1 MFVGPIKY
9 LSSDVLDIDTI
20 PLVRNFGSRF
30 LALAPGA
37 GGKRIIR
44 EAIVSA
50 SKASTPPYITTVIAA
65 PPTPTLFVLAG
76 AFYTAADFGAAL
88 YPLCPLGVTCHNTLF
103 PQARMRFLPEEESS
117 REKWPRYTY
126 YDFDSDGVFSIDNT
140 SGENSFRSVGD
151 PKARFEFPSVTD
163 VHMGAWDRGVVL
175 AVAQNTFPNS
185 SKPSVSEA
193 GIGVSLIYAASD
205 IDATHFNFSMPEK
218 KTVPRLFGINISPK
232 MFKDAFEGAVW
243 ATKGLVH
250 GASAAVAFK
259 ENMGFT
265 PLDNFGSVVGDTWAP
280 TGADGMVAAF
290 AHYTQ
295 EDKNPPE
302 MSIVVATPLA
312 WGDYEPLLPKLND
325 YMADIYAYYK
335 DHYYDGDEISEDA
348 NNWSAYYAP
357 TSDPIKFANPDN
369 KNELKNR
376 TTYLPKLPDENMA
389 GVGVGVWKLPGGA
402 LRKYELEPSK
412 APKVEFLDASVT
424 RATALTNTIG
434 DLIEGD
440 ILWYPLQYFPEPEPG
455 DDPTPIEDIADKIG
469 RNFGWVYVYGVA
481 CANHQERYSDG
492 VSDSSFAVG
501 FWVNNETEEG
511 SGEDTHAVT
520 YDGFFVKTGRVSAL
534 SGELKDVSVTEWGVG
549 SSTNF
554 LRAFISTGPPGS
566 EVPDLSGRKSKFI
579 GFCNSGTD
587 VLLATET
594 PTHFARIEEYDA
606 KSEDNRN
613 QGLFFSQVDFEN
625 VKLTALFPES
635 LERVNVVTSHTPL
648 SALAAEVFLN
658 YYVSSEAV
666 KKTPAVFP
674 PSPQQKIAVRPSDGG
689 GVHVLTAEYNKTN
702 LTIELY
708 LESVGGE
715 HEFVFPVPMD
725 KLPPSAKKVWAAG
738 AYQLTELLPPYP
750 QTAEGENPALPAVLL
765 LTYNG
770 LATVGANVA
779 NAYPATTGEVR
790 RFITRDFGETW
801 ERFIDD
807 SFSPMYYLG
816 NQLRSVSRSPIKKRD
831 S

>member
-76 AFYTAADFGAAL
+76 AFYSAADFGAAL

-103 PQARMRFLPEEESS
+103 PQARMRLLPEDEEK
-117 REKWPRYTY
+117 REKWLRYIA
-126 YDFDSDGVFSIDNT
+126 YDFDENGVFSVDT
-140 SGENSFRSVGD
+140 TAGVFSFRPVGD
-151 PKARFEFPSVTD
+151 PKGRFEFPSVTD

-175 AVAQNTFPNS
+175 AMAQDTFPNS
-185 SKPSVSEA
+185 SKPSVSET

-218 KTVPRLFGINISPK
+218 KTVPRLFGVNISPK

-250 GASAAVAFK
+250 GASAAVSF
-259 ENMGFT
+259 
-265 PLDNFGSVVGDTWAP
+265 PRIDNFGSVVGNTWAP

-302 MSIVVATPLA
+302 MNIVVATPLA
-312 WGDYEPLLPKLND
+312 WGNYESLLPKLND
-325 YMADIYAYYK
+325 YMADMYTYYK
-335 DHYYDGDEISEDA
+335 DHYYKEDA
-348 NNWSAYYAP
+348 AHWSALYSP
-357 TSDPIKFANPDN
+357 KSDPIRFTNPDN
-369 KNELKNR
+369 KNELKKR
-376 TTYLPKLPDENMA
+376 TTYLPKLPDKNMA

-440 ILWYPLQYFPEPEPG
+440 ILWYPLQYFSEFP
-455 DDPTPIEDIADKIG
+455 PIEDIADKIG

-501 FWVNNETEEG
+501 FWVNNETKEG

-554 LRAFISTGPPGS
+554 LRTFISTGPPGS
-566 EVPDLSGRKSKFI
+566 VVPDLSGRKSKFI

-613 QGLFFSQVDFEN
+613 QGLFFSQIDFEN

-658 YYVSSEAV
+658 YYVSSEAT
-666 KKTPAVFP
+666 KKTPAVSP

-715 HEFVFPVPMD
+715 HESVFPVPMD

-765 LTYNG
+765 LTFNG
-770 LATVGANVA
+770 LATIGANVA
-779 NAYPATTGEVR
+779 NAYPATPGEVR

>member
-1 MFVGPIKY
+1 MFTGPIKY
-9 LSSDVLDIDTI
+9 LASDILDVETI
-20 PLVRNFGSRF
+20 PLVRNFGGRF
-30 LALAPGA
+30 LTLAPGT

-44 EAIVSA
+44 EAVVSA
-50 SKASTPPYITTVIAA
+50 SKAIAPPYITTVIAA
-65 PPTPTLFVLAG
+65 PPPPILFALAP
-76 AFYTAADFGAAL
+76 AYHTAADFGAAS
-88 YPLCPLGVTCHNTLF
+88 YPLCPVGTTCHGTFF
-103 PQARMRFLPEEESS
+103 PQARVRFLPKEESS
-117 REKWPRYTY
+117 REKWLRYTY
-126 YDFDSDGVFSIDNT
+126 YDFDGNGVFSIDST
-140 SGENSFRSVGD
+140 SGANTFRPAGD
-151 PKARFEFPSVTD
+151 PKVQFEFPTVTD
-163 VHMGAWDRGVVL
+163 VHIGMWDRGVVL
-175 AVAQNTFPNS
+175 AMAQNTFPNS

-205 IDATHFNFSMPEK
+205 IDATHFHFSMPEK
-218 KTVPRLFGINISPK
+218 KTVPRLFGINISPE
-232 MFKDAFEGAVW
+232 MFQDAFEDAKW
-243 ATKGLVH
+243 ATNGLVH
-250 GASAAVAFK
+250 GAYAAVAFK

-290 AHYTQ
+290 VHYTQ
-295 EDKNPPE
+295 EGRNPPTVN
-302 MSIVVATPLA
+302 IVVAAPLA
-312 WGDYEPLLPKLND
+312 WGDYKPLLPKLND
-325 YMADIYAYYK
+325 YIKDMYSYYK

-348 NNWSAYYAP
+348 DNWSAYYAP

-369 KNELKNR
+369 KNELKKR

-402 LRKYELEPSK
+402 LREYELKPSK
-412 APKVEFLDASVT
+412 APKVEFVDASVT
-424 RATALTNTIG
+424 RASELTDTIG
-434 DLIEGD
+434 DLIESD
-440 ILWYPLQYFPEPEPG
+440 ILCYPLQYFPEPE
-455 DDPTPIEDIADKIG
+455 PIEDIADKIG
-469 RNFGWVYVYGVA
+469 RNFGRVYVYGVA
-481 CANHQERYSDG
+481 CASHQERYSDG

-501 FWVNNETEEG
+501 FWMSNETTEG
-511 SGEDTHAVT
+511 SGEDAHTVM
-520 YDGFFVKTGRVSAL
+520 YDGFFVKTGRVSAS
-534 SGELKDVSVTEWGVG
+534 SGEIKDVSVTEWGVG
-549 SSTNF
+549 SRTNF

-594 PTHFARIEEYDA
+594 PTHFARIEGYDA

-658 YYVSSEAV
+658 HYVSFEAL
-666 KKTPAVFP
+666 KKTLAVSP

-765 LTYNG
+765 LTFNG